1 MAAGVPMT
9 MLATAAAA
17 AAAAAEGASRER
29 GSLAAEQPPAA
40 ATLRPQTMET
50 LTEEEKA
57 GLSLLGLRESGSR
70 TETNP
75 MDGIGG
81 LASEAIENAARSDHA
96 MPDTE
101 EMGKAAVDQPRDSA
115 LSITT
120 TVKVPVIAGN
130 DHAMPD
136 AKEVR
141 TADVEPPRY
150 SGMSTI
156 PAGKVQVT
164 EGNDHAVRGA
174 KEMSNADVEQPR
186 DSGRSTTP
194 SVKVQAIADNDH
206 AMPDAQETRKPLLEQ
221 PWDSSLLITTPV
233 KVRVTETKY
242 RPNSILKDVRGL
254 LSTGLLEGF
263 RVTYKKNEVE
273 RIGRII
279 GQGYSCGCS
288 ECGYRNIMNACE
300 FEQHSGE
307 SSNNQNNHIFLDSGI
322 SLYMVIQELKYTKLC
337 KLGDVIKKEIG
348 LPPNLV
354 QHERWKASF
363 QLEMDDF
370 HAAPSDPCSTQSLQK
385 SDTAL
390 MDSLKESTS
399 DASSILNWSSFRRR
413 SDRQFKRGTE
423 APTPTFSRSP
433 DKETSGLS
441 TGTSMKSGSE
451 ETPSENTADPVNA
464 DGINHNSDGPVAL
477 KSTSSE
483 YDPINMALP
492 LSSPVTVIQDSP
504 RDHNVDSNS
513 KDLEQP
519 KVRDNSLHPMLFKEG
534 GLRDYTLLTYKLKNG
549 KVLKQGYKLGAS
561 IVCDC
566 CHVEFTPSH
575 FEDHAGMGRRR
586 QPYHSIYTSDGLT
599 LHELALK
606 LQDGLNSNAITRTVF
621 SAIDELPTLSSSG
634 SGEVSSTTS
643 RPIIVPLKRTLQER
657 MDKIERC
664 YLCGNGHMM
673 LGVISVDMIAF
684 CNQCERAC
692 HVKCYN
698 IGLQKPKAPLKVL
711 EEYTQ
716 FNFLCCEKC
725 QFLRASLHQGLKKN
739 EEVAFL
745 KRTKSSIC
753 WQLLSGMNMRSD
765 VQHYMHQAIDIFKDA
780 FAETAAQDS
789 DLIQDMVNS
798 NDVRGEK
805 DFRGI
810 YCAVLTTRTLVVSA
824 AILKVRTE
832 EVAELVLIA
841 TRNECRK
848 KGYFVL
854 LLRLIEAHMKDW
866 NVRLLTAPVDPEM
879 ASIWSEK
886 LGYTI
891 LSDEQKES
899 LLEAHPLVMFQNL
912 NLVQKSLAGED

>member
-9 MLATAAAA
+9 VLA

-29 GSLAAEQPPAA
+29 GSVAAEQPPRP
-40 ATLRPQTMET
+40 LPPQTMET

-57 GLSLLGLRESGSR
+57 SLSLLGLRESGSR

-75 MDGIGG
+75 MDGTGG
-81 LASEAIENAARSDHA
+81 FASEAIENAAS
-96 MPDTE
+96 
-101 EMGKAAVDQPRDSA
+101 S
-115 LSITT
+115 
-120 TVKVPVIAGN
+120 

-136 AKEVR
+136 AKEER
-141 TADVEPPRY
+141 NADVEPPRY

-156 PAGKVQVT
+156 PSGKVQVT
-164 EGNDHAVRGA
+164 AGNDHAVRDA
-174 KEMSNADVEQPR
+174 KEMRNADVEQPR
-186 DSGRSTTP
+186 EKSGLSTTP
-194 SVKVQAIADNDH
+194 SVKVQAIQDNDH
-206 AMPDAQETRKPLLEQ
+206 AMPDAQERGKPVLEQ
-221 PWDSSLLITTPV
+221 PWDSSLSITTPV
-233 KVRVTETKY
+233 KPRVTETKY
-242 RPNSILKDVRGL
+242 RPDSILKDVRGL

-273 RIGRII
+273 RTGRII
-279 GQGYSCGCS
+279 GQGYSCGCL

-322 SLYMVIQELKYTKLC
+322 SLYMVIQGLKYTKLC

-354 QHERWKASF
+354 QYERWKASF
-363 QLEMDDF
+363 QLEKDDF
-370 HAAPSDPCSTQSLQK
+370 DAAPSDPCSTQSSQEL
-385 SDTAL
+385 DAAL

-399 DASSILNWSSFRRR
+399 NASSILNWSSFRRR
-413 SDRQFKRGTE
+413 SYRQFKRGTE
-423 APTPTFSRSP
+423 PPTPTLSRSP

-441 TGTSMKSGSE
+441 TGTSMKSGTE
-451 ETPSENTADPVNA
+451 ETPSENTADLLNA
-464 DGINHNSDGPVAL
+464 DGIKCTYAGPVAL

-483 YDPINMALP
+483 HDPINMALP
-492 LSSPVTVIQDSP
+492 LSNPFTVIQDP
-504 RDHNVDSNS
+504 PGDHNVDPNS
-513 KDLEQP
+513 KDLGQP

-534 GLRDYTLLTYKLKNG
+534 GLPDFTSLTYKLKNG
-549 KVLKQGYKLGAS
+549 KVLKQGYKLGAG
-561 IVCDC
+561 IFCDC

-586 QPYHSIYTSDGLT
+586 QPYRSIYTSDGLT

-606 LQDGLNSNAITRTVF
+606 LQDGLNSNAITSAVF
-621 SAIDELPTLSSSG
+621 SIIGELPTLTSSG

-643 RPIIVPLKRTLQER
+643 KPIIVPLKRTLQER
-657 MDKIERC
+657 VDKVERC
-664 YLCGNGHMM
+664 YLCGNSHTI

-684 CNQCERAC
+684 CTQCERAC
-692 HVKCYN
+692 HVNCYN

-711 EEYTQ
+711 EEYMQ

-725 QFLRASLHQGLKKN
+725 QLLRASLHQGLKKS
-739 EEVAFL
+739 EEIAFL
-745 KRTKSSIC
+745 IRTKSSLC
-753 WQLLSGMNMRSD
+753 WQLLSGMNMRND
-765 VQHYMHQAIDIFKDA
+765 VQQYMHQVIDIFKDA

-798 NDVRGEK
+798 KDVSGEK

-810 YCAVLTTRTLVVSA
+810 YCAVLTTSTLVVSA

-854 LLRLIEAHMKDW
+854 LLRLIEARLKEW

-899 LLEAHPLVMFQNL
+899 LLEAHPLVMFENL
-912 NLVQKSLAGED
+912 SLVQKSLARED